1 VDERQYKLVK
11 S

>member
-1 VDERQYKLVK
+1 VDERQYKLVE